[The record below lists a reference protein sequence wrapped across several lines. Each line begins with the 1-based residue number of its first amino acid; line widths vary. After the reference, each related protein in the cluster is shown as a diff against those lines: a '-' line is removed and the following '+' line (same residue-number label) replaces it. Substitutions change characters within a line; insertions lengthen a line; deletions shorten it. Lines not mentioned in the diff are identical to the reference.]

1 MKVSLHSRVGIL
13 VLTLVLGGGALSGQV
28 NSRAE
33 EIKQARRKKA
43 AEAKPEVAP
52 KGERRLNWI
61 QDNHILER
69 FATGYHGLTI
79 VLGGL
84 GTGQG
89 FALGPQYLRDQL
101 LDGQM
106 TFRTSAR
113 ASSSR
118 AYLIDAQVSF
128 PQLANDKMFF
138 DFLAQHRNYPRVD
151 YFGPGPDSKEDSRTH
166 FRLEDT
172 SADFTLGV
180 RPVKYLSTGVK
191 GGYLAVNTGRGNND
205 DVAFTEDVFTP
216 LTTPGL
222 GAQSDFLRG
231 GFFGLYDYRDSP
243 GGPRSGGKY
252 SVEYMFYDD
261 RDLQRHNFRR
271 LDLEIQQYIPF
282 FAKRRVIALRA
293 KSVLTYPNGGDAIP
307 FYLQPTLGGTT
318 DLRGFRPFRFYDNNA
333 IVTTAEYRWEA
344 FTGLEMAL
352 FFDAGKVAPKRSQI
366 NFHDLEASA
375 GVGFRF
381 NIRNSTFLRLDVGA
395 SHEGMRIWLVF
406 GGIFP

>member
-1 MKVSLHSRVGIL
+1 MIA
-13 VLTLVLGGGALSGQV
+13 LGCGLLSGQV
-28 NSRAE
+28 NSRTE
-33 EIKQARRKKA
+33 EIQQARQKKA
-43 AEAKPEVAP
+43 AEAAPEVAS
-52 KGERRLNWI
+52 KAEQRLNWI
-61 QDNHILER
+61 QDSHVLER
-69 FATGYHGLTI
+69 FATGYHGLTV

-113 ASSSR
+113 ASGAR
-118 AYLIDAQVSF
+118 AVLLDAQVSF
-128 PQLANDKMFF
+128 PHLASDKVFF

-151 YFGPGPDSKEDSRTH
+151 YFGPGPDSKEGDRSH

-180 RPVKYLSTGVK
+180 RPVEHLSAGVK

-205 DVAFTEDVFTP
+205 DAGFTEDIFTP
-216 LTTPGL
+216 LMAPGL
-222 GAQSDFLRG
+222 DNQTNFLRG

-252 SVEYMFYDD
+252 SVDYMFYDD
-261 RDLQRHNFRR
+261 RHLQLHNFRR
-271 LDLEIQQYIPF
+271 LDIEIQQYIPF

-293 KSVLTYPNGGDAIP
+293 KSTLTYPNGGNTMP
-307 FYLQPTLGGTT
+307 FYLQPTIGGST
-318 DLRGFRPFRFYDNNA
+318 DLRGFRPYRFYDNNA

-395 SHEGMRIWLVF
+395 SHEGMRVWLVF